1 MTLQFDINMLNFLF
15 IITKELLVQILGV
28 GDVIK
33 DEDVIIIILIILT
46 KSYKNFMQ
54 RVSIQ
59 FFYELCLVVV
69 HVVARTQQKGLCGD
83 HTKIEEALLLK
94 FKQIFKKNK
103 GKNIKHLK
111 KFHNCNKLDHWDN
124 NCTYFKK
131 SYLKVLEK

>member
-1 MTLQFDINMLNFLF
+1 MQFDINMLNFLF
-15 IITKELLVQILGV
+15 IITEDLLVQILGV

-33 DEDVIIIILIILT
+33 GEDVIIIILIVLT

-54 RVSIQ
+54 GVSIQ
-59 FFYELCLVVV
+59 IFYELWLVVV

-94 FKQIFKKNK
+94 FKPNFMKNKTNK

-111 KFHNCNKLDHWDN
+111 NFHNWNKLDHWD
-124 NCTYFKK
+124 KK